1 MTVRLAQTKDIPR
14 IHALLRQVE
23 EVHHRIRP
31 DLFRDGGSKYTDGEL
46 AAILADDSRP
56 ILAAVDG
63 DDRLVGYAFCILQ
76 QQMGSTVMTDVKTL
90 YIDDLCVDEALR
102 GQHIGRTLYDAAVQY
117 AKDHGCYNLTLNVWA
132 GNDSAKR
139 FYESCGLR
147 PLKYGMETIL

>member
-1 MTVRLAQTKDIPR
+1 MTIRRAAAKDMPR
-14 IHALLRQVE
+14 IQELLWQVE
-23 EVHHRIRP
+23 LVHHAIRP
-31 DLFRDGGSKYTDGEL
+31 DLFKNGGRKYTDEEL
-46 AAILADDSRP
+46 AAILADDTRP
-56 ILAAVDG
+56 VLAAVDEN
-63 DDRLVGYAFCILQ
+63 DRLLGYAFCMLEECR
-76 QQMGSTVMTDVKTL
+76 GSNIMNDRKTL
-90 YIDDLCVDEALR
+90 YIDDLCVDETLR

>member
-1 MTVRLAQTKDIPR
+1 MTVRLAQTRDIPR

-46 AAILADDSRP
+46 AAILADGSRP

-76 QQMGSTVMTDVKTL
+76 QQKGSTVMTDVKTL
-90 YIDDLCVDEALR
+90 YIDDLCVDEAQR
-102 GQHIGRTLYDAAVQY
+102 GRHVGNALYRHVLGF
-117 AKDHGCYNLTLNVWA
+117 AKESGCYNLTLNVWA
-132 GNDSAKR
+132 CNEAAKG
-139 FYESCGLR
+139 FYEHCGLK
-147 PLKYGMETIL
+147 PQKIGMETIL